1 MMQLRKYT
9 RWAFAALFVVALAA
23 SCKRIETE
31 PRDWIK
37 DDLVWDEVDRN
48 ATLAGWFLNDV
59 YNYIPTGFNRIGGD
73 FLDAASGDAVPSRN
87 NTAIENYT
95 NGRINVLNNP
105 DPYWSNSYFGIR
117 RANIFLANIDRVP
130 AAANTILWWKAE
142 ARFIRAL
149 LYFEMLKR
157 YGGIPL
163 IGDTVFAL
171 NDDLQLP
178 RNTFAECVDYIAS
191 ECDAI
196 KTDLRDENNLSDY
209 GDGAWGRVARGAPI
223 ALKCRLFLYAASPL
237 FNGGSITSDPAK
249 RALMGYPNND
259 PSRWQKVIDAATEL
273 NALGYYQ
280 LNSSFTGLFTTK
292 KNREVILAKQQPNN
306 STIEAQNAPVGYRP
320 NNVGSEG
327 RTSPTQQ
334 LVDAFLMNNGKMINE
349 AGSTYNPDSPYARR
363 DARLAA
369 TVFFNGMR
377 WLSRNVQT
385 YEGGLDKPNNPTTTR
400 VQTKTGYYLKKY
412 MADFSNNT
420 VYSNQSHNFIIFR
433 YAEILLNTAEA
444 MNELGRTEDA
454 VTRIAEIRKRAGIA
468 AGADSRYGIK
478 ASITQDEMRELI
490 RNERRIELAFEEH
503 RFWDI
508 RRWKIAST
516 VLNQPAQGMRITLGN
531 GNVLGFERFN
541 AAPSTFQDRLY
552 LMPLPYDETIK
563 NLALIQN
570 EGW

>member
-1 MMQLRKYT
+1 MMQIRKYT
-9 RWAFAALFVVALAA
+9 RWALAAMLVVALAA
-23 SCKRIETE
+23 SCKRVETE

-37 DDLVWDEVDRN
+37 DDLVWDEMDQN
-48 ATLAGWFLNDV
+48 AALAGWFLNDV

-87 NTAIENYT
+87 NTSIENYT
-95 NGRINVLNNP
+95 NGRISVLNNP

-130 AAANTILWWKAE
+130 AAANLIVWWKAE

-163 IGDTVFAL
+163 IGDTVFSL
-171 NDDLQLP
+171 NDDLQIP

-196 KTDLRDENNLSDY
+196 KTDLRNENSGADY
-209 GDGAWGRVARGAPI
+209 GEGVWGRIPRGAPL

-237 FNGGSITSDPAK
+237 FNGGGIASDPTK
-249 RALMGYPNND
+249 RALMGYPDND
-259 PSRWQKVIDAATEL
+259 PTRWQKVIDAANEL
-273 NALGYYQ
+273 NALGYYS
-280 LNSSFTGLFTTK
+280 LNASFAGLFTTK
-292 KNREVILAKQQPNN
+292 RPREVILAKQQPNN
-306 STIEAQNAPVGYRP
+306 FTIEAQNAPVGFRP

-420 VYSNQSHNFIIFR
+420 VYSNQSHNFILFR
-433 YAEILLNTAEA
+433 YAEILLNMAEA

-454 VTRIAEIRKRAGIA
+454 VTRIIEIRKRAGIA
-468 AGADSRYGIK
+468 AGSDSRYGIK
-478 ASITQDEMRELI
+478 AAITQDEMRELI

-531 GNVLGFERFN
+531 GNVLSYERFN
-541 AAPSTFQDRLY
+541 AVPSAFQDRLY